1 MDTGLLVA
9 IIIIVVLLVLLAV
22 LVGQRRRSRGLQE
35 RFGPEYR
42 RTVAR
47 TGDQRTA
54 ESQLAEREQRR
65 RQLTIVPLE
74 PAARGPGIWK
84 HGRRP
89 KAGSSMTRL
98 APPARLTRWW
108 PG

>member
-9 IIIIVVLLVLLAV
+9 IIIVVVLLVLVAV

-47 TGDQRTA
+47 TGDPSSH
-54 ESQLAEREQRR
+54 SQPDAG
-65 RQLTIVPLE
+65 
-74 PAARGPGIWK
+74 PASWSRNRA
-84 HGRRP
+84 
-89 KAGSSMTRL
+89 
-98 APPARLTRWW
+98 
-108 PG
+108 